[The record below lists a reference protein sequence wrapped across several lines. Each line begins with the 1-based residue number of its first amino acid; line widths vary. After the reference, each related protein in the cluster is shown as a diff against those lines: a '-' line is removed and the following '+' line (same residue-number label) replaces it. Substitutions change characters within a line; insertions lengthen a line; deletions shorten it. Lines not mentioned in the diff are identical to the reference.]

1 MSVILRV
8 DVDRAYMKQLQ
19 DYLRTFY
26 GVFPAVNSSG
36 YLEHCKKMEDELDN
50 SGIRASFFFLTST
63 LPKRDFAQD
72 LLSRRHSVGLYVVQ
86 TKFYSRDLKNKGK

>member
-1 MSVILRV
+1 MT
-8 DVDRAYMKQLQ
+8 QPQ

-36 YLEHCKKMEDELDN
+36 YLEHCKKMVDDLNDR
-50 SGIRASFFFLTST
+50 GIRASFFFLTSA

-72 LLSRRHSVGLYVVQ
+72 LLSRGHSVRLPVSNA
-86 TKFYSRDLKNKGK
+86 KFQQAFVRVG